1 MLRTE
6 SPRCQEFAQD
16 LPNQNV
22 RWWTVERQE
31 FLRKRRM
38 RRGTSESPL
47 LALRWTRLS
56 KLDRGSG
63 RDATV
68 LDGPFRRGSH
78 GALAGIILLGRDH
91 SFRSRQPRGDGAGH
105 GCGMVCRRLWHGLL
119 TVPPG
124 RTEGLHHQRGDLRSA
139 EGARSLPVPLP
150 PTAGLLTV
158 PPSRT
163 EGLRHQ
169 RGDPRGDGAGHVAC
183 GPRIVAWRASSSSRC
198 LWG

>member
-1 MLRTE
+1 MLRPA
-6 SPRCQEFAQD
+6 SPRCKAFAQY
-16 LPNQNV
+16 LPKPNV

-31 FLRKRRM
+31 FLRTRRM
-38 RRGTSESPL
+38 RRGTSESTL

-105 GCGMVCRRLWHGLL
+105 GCGMVCRRLWHGVL

-139 EGARSLPVPLP
+139 EAGRALPVPLP
-150 PTAGLLTV
+150 PTAGVLTV
-158 PPSRT
+158 APGGT
-163 EGLRHQ
+163 EGLRPQ
-169 RGDPRGDGAGHVAC
+169 SAASR
-183 GPRIVAWRASSSSRC
+183 RA
-198 LWG
+198 